1 MNLDPESK
9 KLLKD
14 RNYDQFFF
22 EKLQDDDIISQKK
35 NILLSDPKKN

>member
-22 EKLQDDDIISQKK
+22 DYLIDDDITSQKK
-35 NILLSDPKKN
+35 NFLLGDPKKN

>member
-22 EKLQDDDIISQKK
+22 EKLQDDDIIS
-35 NILLSDPKKN
+35 